1 MTSPGRGISFAR
13 GYRASVW
20 VLVYGAFARKQA
32 VKTSRLP
39 GAITDT
45 VRLGHS
51 VIPIVVTTLLVC
63 LGLANVAALATW
75 REVEDGVLWRLHPE
89 GVTAIEI
96 APNTPAD
103 RVGLERG
110 DLLLAI
116 DDHPVQAVGDVA
128 DALAG
133 AGSGQSVR
141 YTVLRLGTREV
152 VDVRLAPIPNASGAL
167 YYLLAAVGIF
177 SLLVGAAV
185 RLRRPFDQ
193 ATLHFF
199 WLSAAFF
206 GLFTFS
212 FSGRLDRLDWVFYWG
227 DAAATLLLP
236 PLFLHFTLVF
246 PERTRRWTY
255 RVFGRSLIPFLYVP
269 AVILA
274 VGRILA
280 VWRSGSDAAAFIRVV
295 EMIDRLELSYMA
307 ACFIVGL
314 ATLTV
319 AAGEVRSITGR
330 RQIRWIAWGTA
341 LGVGPFACGYAIPY
355 ALGVQPSLPMQ
366 LSVIPM
372 SLIPLAYASALVR
385 YRLLDIEVIVKRVF
399 VYAVALA
406 AVLTIYVVLLEG
418 AERLYRTGEGGRDW
432 IIAGLATLV
441 ALLLASPVKEAVQT
455 MLDRAFYRDRYDY
468 RRALVGFARDLNSD
482 LDLHRLADR
491 LVTRVVD
498 TLLVDRMTLMLAD
511 EVTTHFGSIRASGF
525 GDLHPPALHRM
536 SGVGSRLSE
545 GHIVALD
552 DPVAV
557 SRFAVEEIE
566 FWRDAGLYYFV
577 PCVANE
583 GAMAVLA
590 LGRKSSGE
598 PLNSEDIGLLTA
610 VAGQMATALENARL
624 YRQLHVKA
632 QELDRLRTFNENIL
646 ESLDSGLLVLDLEDR
661 IVRWNTAL
669 EEMYGLSRAEATG
682 RRLQDVFD
690 PVFVDAVSA
699 SRREASRSLMRSRT
713 AVTGRGTAQGRS
725 MILASA
731 VVPLR
736 SLDEGVTTTV
746 GTIVLLEDVTQRV
759 QLEEQLQIS
768 EKMASIGLLAAGV
781 AHEVNTPLT
790 GISSFTQM
798 LLEGASPEDPRTGLL
813 EKIER
818 QTFRAAKI
826 VNSLLNLSRPA
837 AGVTSDVAPLD
848 VNTVIADVLALLEHQ
863 FELQKIKVRRELHQ
877 EPLTVMGTEHKL
889 QQVFL
894 NLFLNAKDAMPKG
907 GWLSIVTRQEDG
919 RVVAEVGDTGSGIPN
934 DHLSRIYDPFF
945 TTKVIGQGTGL
956 GLSITYGIVRE
967 HDGTIDCDSSLG
979 QGTKFTLGFPA
990 LSAERVFRSARR

>member
-1 MTSPGRGISFAR
+1 MSFAPIWPA
-13 GYRASVW
+13 GASTFAHW
-20 VLVYGAFARKQA
+20 AFAREWF
-32 VKTSRLP
+32 VISTRTPGMTTGTS
-39 GAITDT
+39 
-45 VRLGHS
+45 RLGHS
-51 VIPIVVTTLLVC
+51 VIPIAVTAVLLC

-75 REVEDGVLWRLHPE
+75 HEVEDGVLWRLQPE
-89 GVTAIEI
+89 GVTALEI

-103 RVGLERG
+103 HVGLKPG
-110 DLLLAI
+110 DLLVAI
-116 DDHPVQAVGDVA
+116 DDHPVQDVGDVS

-133 AGSGQSVR
+133 SGSGQSVR
-141 YTVLRLGTREV
+141 YTVLRLGTREI

-167 YYLLAAVGIF
+167 YFLLASVGVF

-227 DAAATLLLP
+227 DATAMLLLP

-255 RVFGRSLIPFLYVP
+255 RVFGRSLIPLLYVP
-269 AVILA
+269 AAILA
-274 VGRILA
+274 AARILA
-280 VWRSGSDAAAFIRVV
+280 VLRSGANAPVFIRVI
-295 EMIDRLELSYMA
+295 EMLDRLELSYMA
-307 ACFIVGL
+307 GCFIAGL
-314 ATLTV
+314 ATLTF

-330 RQIRWIAWGTA
+330 RQLRWIAWGTA

-355 ALGVQPSLPMQ
+355 ALGVEPSLPMQ
-366 LSVIPM
+366 LLVVPM

-406 AVLTIYVVLLEG
+406 AVLAIYVVLLEG
-418 AERLYRTGEGGRDW
+418 AERLHRSDQGGRDW
-432 IIAGLATLV
+432 IIALLATLV
-441 ALLLASPVKEAVQT
+441 ALLLALPVKGAVQT
-455 MLDRAFYRDRYDY
+455 ILDRAFYRDRYDY

-498 TLLVDRMTLMLAD
+498 TLLVERMSLMLSD
-511 EVTTHFGSIRASGF
+511 EVTTHFGSVRASGF
-525 GDLHPPALHRM
+525 DDRHPPALHRV
-536 SGVGSRLSE
+536 SGVGSRLSD

-557 SRFAVEEIE
+557 SRFAAEEIE

-577 PCVANE
+577 PCVAND

-598 PLNSEDIGLLTA
+598 PLNSEDMGLLTA

-624 YRQLHVKA
+624 YRQLHLKA

-646 ESLDSGLLVLDLEDR
+646 ESLDSGLLVLDLDDR
-661 IVRWNTAL
+661 VVRWNTAL
-669 EEMYGLSRAEATG
+669 EDMYGLSRVEVVG

-690 PVFVDAVSA
+690 PAFVETISA
-699 SRREASRSLMRSRT
+699 SRREVSRALTRSRT
-713 AVTGRGTAQGRS
+713 AITGRGAAQGRS

-736 SLDEGVTTTV
+736 STDEGFTTTV
-746 GTIVLLEDVTQRV
+746 GTIVLLEDVTERV

-798 LLEGASPEDPRTGLL
+798 LLEGASPDDPRTRLL

-837 AGVTSDVAPLD
+837 VGVTSDLAPLD
-848 VNTVIADVLALLEHQ
+848 LNTVINDVLSLIEHQ
-863 FELQKIKVRRELHQ
+863 FALQNIKVRRELHT
-877 EPLTVMGTEHKL
+877 EPLQVMGTEHKL

-894 NLFLNAKDAMPKG
+894 NLFLNAKDAMPRG
-907 GWLSIVTRQEDG
+907 GWLSISTRREDQ
-919 RVVAEVGDTGSGIPN
+919 RVVAEVGDTGSGIPA

-956 GLSITYGIVRE
+956 GLSVTYGIVRE
-967 HDGTIDCDSSLG
+967 HSGTIDCDSSPG
-979 QGTKFTLGFPA
+979 HGTRFTVALPA
-990 LSAERVFRSARR
+990 LPVERALRAARR